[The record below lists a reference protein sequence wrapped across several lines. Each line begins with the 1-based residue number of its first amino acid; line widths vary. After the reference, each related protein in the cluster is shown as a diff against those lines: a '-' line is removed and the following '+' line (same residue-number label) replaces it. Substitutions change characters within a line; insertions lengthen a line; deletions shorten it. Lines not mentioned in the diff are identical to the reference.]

1 MMDWLTPW
9 YILPAAFALDIML
22 GDPHYLPH
30 PVRWMGKAIER
41 LEPPFRRLPIN
52 LTYCGML
59 YAAVLILG
67 TWLLAFL
74 ILAVAHRVHPFLNAL
89 LEIILIYYCLSTRS
103 LEDAAMEVK
112 QCLQQKNVKAA
123 KEKVALIVGRDIDNY
138 KEDGLARATVETV
151 AENLVDGVTAPL
163 FFAAIGGA
171 PLALAYKMTNTLDSM
186 VGYKNQT
193 YQQFG
198 QASARID
205 DILNYLPARLTLP
218 VIALAAQ
225 ILSGCGKRSL
235 ITAVCEGANHAS
247 PNAGYPEAA
256 FAGALS
262 VKLNGPNFYN
272 GKLVDKPYIGVRF
285 GRSTPGH
292 INKACDIM
300 MLSSFLWLLVVWG
313 ASIAL
318 KLLILVQ
325 LNSYF

>member
-1 MMDWLTPW
+1 MEWLTPW

-22 GDPHYLPH
+22 GDPQSLPH

-41 LEPPFRRLPIN
+41 LEPPFRKLPFN
-52 LTYCGML
+52 LSFSGAL

-67 TWLLAFL
+67 TWLLTFL
-74 ILAVAHRVHPFLNAL
+74 ILAAAHRVHPFLKTL
-89 LEIILIYYCLSTRS
+89 LEIILIYYCISTRS
-103 LEDAAMEVK
+103 LADAAMEVK
-112 QCLQQKNVKAA
+112 RCLQQKQVRAA
-123 KEKVALIVGRDIDNY
+123 REKVALIVGRDIDNY
-138 KEDGLARATVETV
+138 KEEGLARATVETV

-193 YQQFG
+193 YRQFG
-198 QASARID
+198 KASARID
-205 DILNYLPARLTLP
+205 DCLNYIPARLTVP

-225 ILSGCGKRSL
+225 ILSGCGQRSL
-235 ITAVCEGANHAS
+235 RTAVCEGANHAS

-272 GKLVDKPYIGVRF
+272 GKLVDKPYIGVLF

-292 INKACDIM
+292 LKKACDLM
-300 MLSSFLWLLVVWG
+300 MLASVLWLLVVWG
-313 ASIAL
+313 ASVTIR
-318 KLLILVQ
+318 
-325 LNSYF
+325 